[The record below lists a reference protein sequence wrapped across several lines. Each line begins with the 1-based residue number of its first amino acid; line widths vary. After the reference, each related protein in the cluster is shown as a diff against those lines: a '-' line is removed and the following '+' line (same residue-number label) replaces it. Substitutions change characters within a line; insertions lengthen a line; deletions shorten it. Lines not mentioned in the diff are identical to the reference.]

1 MDELAAG
8 RQRMTRD
15 EALSWNSRWSVGDVR
30 LIGEHLDR
38 TGAEQFYRTASNGS
52 VTALDAAGRSVMH
65 LYPGYITFAKDCAPP
80 ELAEADWKTGLE
92 LSCFQRRGDATAE
105 ADRPLPVCPSC
116 FLALP
121 ATGVCDDCD

>member
-1 MDELAAG
+1 
-8 RQRMTRD
+8 MTRD
-15 EALSWNSRWSVGDVR
+15 EALSWNSRWSVGDLR

-38 TGAEQFYRTASNGS
+38 TGAEQFYRTPSNGS

-65 LYPGYITFAKDCAPP
+65 LYPGYITFAKDHAPA
-80 ELAEADWKTGLE
+80 ELAEAAWTTGLE
-92 LSCFQRRGDATAE
+92 LSCFQRRGEAAAE
-105 ADRPLPVCPSC
+105 AERPLAVCPSC